1 MNNRPETLDL
11 GERSLQLGL
20 LVSGLRG
27 QIAHQ
32 PMQRIDVGWERGE
45 IEIHAASLTSAC
57 GDTHADHR
65 YESIRR
71 KPADGQS
78 LLAQPA
84 TAGRHR

>member
-1 MNNRPETLDL
+1 MNDRLETLDL

-20 LVSGLRG
+20 LVRGSRG

-32 PMQRIDVGWERGE
+32 PMQCIDIGGKRGK
-45 IEIHAASLTSAC
+45 IEIHAASLTSAR
-57 GDTHADHR
+57 GDTHADHCR
-65 YESIRR
+65 ESIRR